1 MAQAFRR
8 KGDRLVGR
16 LDATERSIVVELMA
30 QTRQLVAPEQQE
42 STGDAFTDL
51 MNTLGDSYDPSE
63 VAQRDPVVRRLLP
76 DGHRDDQDAAAEF
89 RAATER
95 TLRDQ
100 KTRKL
105 TAAIDLLVDLPQDKD
120 KLTLEVPDAITLMM
134 ALADV
139 RLALGER
146 LELHT
151 DEDSEQLHADLETMT
166 EPAVDGSRPDQ
177 QRLAIGLYYDFLTWL
192 QESLALAL
200 TE

>member
-1 MAQAFRR
+1 MAQAFQR
-8 KGDRLVGR
+8 KRDRLVGR
-16 LDATERSIVVELMA
+16 LDQTERSIVIELMA
-30 QTRQLVAPEQQE
+30 QTREMVAPEQQAA
-42 STGDAFTDL
+42 TGDAFTDL
-51 MNTLGDSYDPSE
+51 ISTLGDSYDPSE
-63 VAQRDPVVRRLLP
+63 VAERDPVVRRLLP
-76 DGHRDDQDAAAEF
+76 DGHRDDQEAAAEF

-95 TLRDQ
+95 TLREQ

-105 TAAIDLLVDLPQDKD
+105 TAAIDLLLGVPDNQDK
-120 KLTLEVPDAITLMM
+120 LSFEVPDAITLMM

-146 LELHT
+146 LELRT
-151 DEDSEQLHADLETMT
+151 DEDSEQLHADLEAMT
-166 EPAVDGSRPDQ
+166 APDQ

>member
-1 MAQAFRR
+1 MAQAFQR
-8 KGDRLVGR
+8 KRDRLVGR
-16 LDATERSIVVELMA
+16 LDQTERSIVIELMA
-30 QTRQLVAPEQQE
+30 QTREMVAPEQQAA
-42 STGDAFTDL
+42 TGDAFTDL
-51 MNTLGDSYDPSE
+51 ISTLGDSYDPSE
-63 VAQRDPVVRRLLP
+63 VAERDPVVRRLLP
-76 DGHRDDQDAAAEF
+76 DGHRDDQEAAAEF

-95 TLRDQ
+95 TLREQ

-105 TAAIDLLVDLPQDKD
+105 TAAIELLLGVPDNQDK
-120 KLTLEVPDAITLMM
+120 LSFEVPDAITLMM

-146 LELHT
+146 LELRT
-151 DEDSEQLHADLETMT
+151 DEDSEQLHADLEAMT
-166 EPAVDGSRPDQ
+166 GPDQ

>member
-1 MAQAFRR
+1 MAQAFQR
-8 KGDRLVGR
+8 KRDRLVGR
-16 LDATERSIVVELMA
+16 LDQTERSIVIELMA
-30 QTRQLVAPEQQE
+30 QTREMVAPEQQAA
-42 STGDAFTDL
+42 TGDAFTDL
-51 MNTLGDSYDPSE
+51 ISTLGDSYDPSE
-63 VAQRDPVVRRLLP
+63 VAERDPVVRRLLP
-76 DGHRDDQDAAAEF
+76 DGHRDDQEAAAEF

-95 TLRDQ
+95 TLREQ

-105 TAAIDLLVDLPQDKD
+105 TAAIDLLLGVPDNQDK
-120 KLTLEVPDAITLMM
+120 LSFEVPDAITLMM

-146 LELHT
+146 LELRT
-151 DEDSEQLHADLETMT
+151 DEDSEQLHADLEAMT
-166 EPAVDGSRPDQ
+166 GPDQ

>member
-1 MAQAFRR
+1 MAQAFQR
-8 KGDRLVGR
+8 KRDRLVGR
-16 LDATERSIVVELMA
+16 LDQTERSIVIELMA
-30 QTRQLVAPEQQE
+30 QTREMVAPEQQPA
-42 STGDAFTDL
+42 TGDAFTDL
-51 MNTLGDSYDPSE
+51 ISTLGDSYDPSE
-63 VAQRDPVVRRLLP
+63 VAERDPVVRRLLP
-76 DGHRDDQDAAAEF
+76 DGHRDDQEAAAEF

-95 TLRDQ
+95 TLREQ

-105 TAAIDLLVDLPQDKD
+105 TAAIDLLLGVPDNQDK
-120 KLTLEVPDAITLMM
+120 LSFEVPDAITLMM

-146 LELHT
+146 LELRT
-151 DEDSEQLHADLETMT
+151 DEDSEQLHADLEAMT
-166 EPAVDGSRPDQ
+166 GPDQ

>member
-1 MAQAFRR
+1 MAQAFQR
-8 KGDRLVGR
+8 KRDRLVGR
-16 LDATERSIVVELMA
+16 LDQTERSIVIGLMA
-30 QTRQLVAPEQQE
+30 QTREMVAPEQQAA
-42 STGDAFTDL
+42 TGDAFTDL
-51 MNTLGDSYDPSE
+51 ISTLGDSYDPSE
-63 VAQRDPVVRRLLP
+63 VAERDPVVRRLLP
-76 DGHRDDQDAAAEF
+76 DGHRDDQEAAAEF

-95 TLRDQ
+95 TLREQ

-105 TAAIDLLVDLPQDKD
+105 TAAIDLLLGVPDNQDK
-120 KLTLEVPDAITLMM
+120 LSFEVPDAITLMM

-146 LELHT
+146 LELRT
-151 DEDSEQLHADLETMT
+151 DEDSEQLHADLEAMT
-166 EPAVDGSRPDQ
+166 GPDQ

>member
-1 MAQAFRR
+1 MAQAFQR
-8 KGDRLVGR
+8 KRDRLVGR
-16 LDATERSIVVELMA
+16 LDQTERSIVIELMA
-30 QTRQLVAPEQQE
+30 QTREMVAPEQQAA
-42 STGDAFTDL
+42 TGDAFTDL
-51 MNTLGDSYDPSE
+51 ISTLGDSYDPSE
-63 VAQRDPVVRRLLP
+63 VAERDPVVRRLLP
-76 DGHRDDQDAAAEF
+76 DGHRDDQEAAAEF

-95 TLRDQ
+95 TLREQ

-105 TAAIDLLVDLPQDKD
+105 TAAIDLLLGVPDNQDK
-120 KLTLEVPDAITLMM
+120 LSFEVPDAITLMM

-146 LELHT
+146 LELRT
-151 DEDSEQLHADLETMT
+151 DEDSEQLHADLEAMT
-166 EPAVDGSRPDQ
+166 DPDQ